1 MGAGVG
7 VSGASSH
14 GNRED
19 AVRIVHLSPDA
30 PAVDV
35 YANGDLAFENV
46 KPLTQ
51 SGYVSYEPRSY
62 TFSFTPAGEDPQE
75 AIFETDVS
83 LDSGEYTLAAIGEVC
98 SRSDRPLELVSLE
111 DDNGP
116 TEAGAARLRGVH
128 ASPDAPPIDVV
139 SDDGTVL
146 FEELAFGEAAYASI
160 PAGKRVIGVRATG
173 EEEPL
178 ARFRIE
184 LEAGHVYTAFGVGY
198 LNPEEAP
205 SDAPEGLSFSLGF
218 TEDAAPGEK

>member
-14 GNRED
+14 GERED
-19 AVRIVHLSPDA
+19 AVRIVHLSPDV

-51 SGYVSYEPRSY
+51 SGYVSYKPRSY
-62 TFSFTPAGEDPQE
+62 TLSFTPAGGDPQE

-83 LDSGEYTLAAIGEVC
+83 LDSGEYTLAAIGEAC
-98 SRSDRPLELVSLE
+98 SMSDRPLELVSLE

-116 TEAGAARLRGVH
+116 TKAGAARLRGVH
-128 ASPDAPPIDVV
+128 ASPDAPAIDVV

-146 FEELAFGEAAYASI
+146 FEDLEFGEAAYASI
-160 PAGKRVIGVRATG
+160 PAGERVIGVREAG
-173 EEEPL
+173 ASEPL
-178 ARFRIE
+178 ARFAIE
-184 LEAGHVYTAFGVGY
+184 PEAGRVYTAFGVGY

-205 SDAPEGLSFSLGF
+205 SAAPEDFSFSLGLI
-218 TEDAAPGEK
+218 EDAAPGER